1 MLQTPAPK
9 DVYLGLRNMALG
21 MTREKAGLPATFAAT
36 EPWGVIMDWVV
47 SQATA
52 TIIAFSN
59 GHASIYLSAGG
70 GFIGGGESHESVRN
84 AAKKMVAV
92 ARVCQPHTHSTSEY
106 PLPQKQDEVL
116 FYLLTDAGIF
126 TADALKEDLS
136 NYHHPLW
143 QLHDAAQSV
152 ITEYRLTQGNK

>member
-1 MLQTPAPK
+1 LQKPAPK

-21 MTREKAGLPATFAAT
+21 ITRQKAGLAATYGPT

-47 SQATA
+47 SNATA

-59 GHASIYLSAGG
+59 GHASIYLSTGG
-70 GFIGGGESHESVRN
+70 GFIGGGESHESVHN

-92 ARVCQPHTHSTSEY
+92 AAECQPHTHATSEY
-106 PLPQKQDEVL
+106 PLPQKQDEIL

-126 TADALKEDLS
+126 TVGASKEDFS
-136 NYHHPLW
+136 SHHHPLSK
-143 QLHDAAQSV
+143 LHDAAQGI
-152 ITEYRLTQGNK
+152 ITEYRLIQGNK